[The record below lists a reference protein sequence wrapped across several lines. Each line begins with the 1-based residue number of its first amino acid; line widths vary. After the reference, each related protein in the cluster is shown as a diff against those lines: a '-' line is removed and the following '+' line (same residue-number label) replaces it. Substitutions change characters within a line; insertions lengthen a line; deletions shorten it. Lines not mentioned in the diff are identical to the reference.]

1 MSRYVALG
9 SSMAAGPGIPPR
21 VPGSPR
27 LAMRSARNYPHLVAD
42 VLGHDLVD
50 VTYSGATTAHV
61 LRDEQNGTPP
71 QVTAL
76 RGDEDLVTITIGGND
91 CAYVPGMYAASLPRP
106 LRLVPV
112 LGRGLRA
119 AVDREQRDAALVGV
133 AESLRDVGSTVR
145 DTCPEARILFVDY
158 LTLLPPSG
166 TRAFPMRAEEVDLFR
181 HVAEEL
187 ERVTAEA
194 AAATGCEVVGAAA
207 ASRDHHAWSDDPW
220 TVAATLPLPRR
231 PLAYHPNAWGMRQV
245 ADLVL
250 AHLAE
255 DRVADQENSAR

>member
-1 MSRYVALG
+1 MTDRYVALG

-21 VPGSPR
+21 APGSPR
-27 LAMRSARNYPHLVAD
+27 LALRSARNYPHLVAD
-42 VLGHDLVD
+42 RLGYDLVD

-61 LRDEQNGTPP
+61 LHDEQNGAAP

-76 RGDEDLVTITIGGND
+76 RGDESLVTITIGGND
-91 CAYVPGMYAASLPRP
+91 VVYVPGMYAASLPRA

-112 LGRGLRA
+112 VGRALRS

-133 AESLRDVGSTVR
+133 ADALREVGTTLR
-145 DTCPEARILFVDY
+145 ATCPDARILFVDY
-158 LTLLPPSG
+158 PTLLPPAG
-166 TRAFPMRAEEVDLFR
+166 TRAFPMRAAEADVFR

-194 AAATGCEVVGAAA
+194 AADTGCELVGAAA

-220 TVAATLPLPRR
+220 TVAATLPLPGR

-245 ADLVL
+245 ADLVV

-255 DRVADQENSAR
+255 DRTQANSAR